1 MSGTPGV
8 DPVAIS
14 RSALDVEWQRM
25 QIIAQNLANENTSR
39 VAGGGPYRPL
49 RLVSAPQ
56 RSFAALVGNSGP
68 APEPSGVRVA
78 GVEALANPARR
89 VLDPGNPHADA
100 GGYVDYPGVDHT
112 AEMAL
117 LAKTARVYESN
128 LTALSLA
135 QQMNMRALEIGKR

>member
-1 MSGTPGV
+1 MSA

-39 VAGGGPYRPL
+39 VAGGGTYQPL
-49 RLVSAPQ
+49 RLLSGPQ
-56 RSFAALVGNSGP
+56 RPFSALLGAGG
-68 APEPSGVRVA
+68 EPSGVRVL
-78 GVEALANPARR
+78 GVEIASAASRR
-89 VLDPGNPHADA
+89 VQDPGHPDADA
-100 GGYVDYPGVDHT
+100 AGYVDYPGVDHA

-117 LAKTARVYESN
+117 LVKTARIYESN

>member
-1 MSGTPGV
+1 MSV

-39 VAGGGPYRPL
+39 VAGGGTYRPL
-49 RLVSAPQ
+49 RLLSGPQ
-56 RSFAALVGNSGP
+56 RPFSALLGAGG
-68 APEPSGVRVA
+68 EPSGVRVLS
-78 GVEALANPARR
+78 VEFASATSRR
-89 VLDPGNPHADA
+89 VQDPGHPDADA
-100 GGYVDYPGVDHT
+100 AGYVDYPGVDHA

-117 LAKTARVYESN
+117 LVKTARIYESN

>member
-1 MSGTPGV
+1 MSV

-39 VAGGGPYRPL
+39 VPGGGSYQPV
-49 RLVSAPQ
+49 RLVSGPQ
-56 RSFAALVGNSGP
+56 RAFSALLKQGGEVP
-68 APEPSGVRVA
+68 DVSGVKVL
-78 GVEALANPARR
+78 GVETYGQTRR
-89 VLDPGNPHADA
+89 VSDPGHPDADA
-100 GGYVDYPGVDHT
+100 SGYVTYPGVDHA

-117 LAKTARVYESN
+117 LVKTARIYESN

>member
-1 MSGTPGV
+1 MSV

-39 VAGGGPYRPL
+39 VAGGGTYRPL
-49 RLVSAPQ
+49 RLVSGPQ
-56 RSFAALVGNSGP
+56 RSFGALLGSNG
-68 APEPSGVRVA
+68 AEPSGVRVL
-78 GVEALANPARR
+78 GVEAASAALRR
-89 VLDPGNPHADA
+89 VQDPGHPDADA
-100 GGYVDYPGVDHT
+100 AGYVDYPGVDHA

-117 LAKTARVYESN
+117 LVKTARIYESN

>member
-1 MSGTPGV
+1 MGV

-25 QIIAQNLANENTSR
+25 QVIAQNLANENTSR
-39 VAGGGPYRPL
+39 VPGGGTYRPL
-49 RLVSAPQ
+49 RLVSGPERGFPALLRQ
-56 RSFAALVGNSGP
+56 GAA
-68 APEPSGVRVA
+68 EPA
-78 GVEALANPARR
+78 GVKVLGVEVAAGQARR
-89 VLDPGNPHADA
+89 VRDAGHPDADA
-100 GGYVDYPGVDHT
+100 AGYVAYPAVDHA

-117 LAKTARVYESN
+117 LVKTARVYEGN